1 MIHRAK
7 VHRRFFLIGAAS
19 LTLSACGKDLL
30 GPPEAGPLYPVRPT
44 FTAPS
49 GGEKVSWALAVMRPD
64 VPSGLDTDRIALL
77 QANGT
82 LDYYAK
88 ATYPERVP
96 AAVQRALVD
105 GFESSGRIIAVA
117 REQDTLH
124 ADYNLVTEVKDF
136 EAKYSMQDGI
146 PQAVVVIN
154 AKLATAHGRKV
165 VGSFIASKTVAASVN
180 STGAAVQALSQALNE
195 AVTEIV
201 NWALVT
207 APPLAPG
214 QSAEVSPG
222 RPAEQLLKDVT
233 RGSDRIRESTTAK

>member
-1 MIHRAK
+1 MIDRTM
-7 VHRRFFLIGAAS
+7 VHRRLFLVGAAA
-19 LTLSACGKDLL
+19 LTLSACGGDLL
-30 GPPEAGPLYPVRPT
+30 GPPEAGPIYPVRPT
-44 FTAPS
+44 FAPS
-49 GGEKVSWALAVMRPD
+49 AAAGEKVNWALAVMRPD

-88 ATYPERVP
+88 STYPERVP

-105 GFESSGRIIAVA
+105 GFESSGRIVAVA

-136 EAKYSMQDGI
+136 EAKYSVQDGI

-154 AKLATAHGRKV
+154 AKLSTAHGRKILGNFV
-165 VGSFIASKTVAASVN
+165 ASKSVAATVN

-195 AVTEIV
+195 AITDIV
-201 NWALVT
+201 NWTLAT
-207 APPLAPG
+207 APPLVPG

-222 RPAEQLLKDVT
+222 KPAEQLLRDVT
-233 RGSDRIRESTTAK
+233 RGSERLRVPQ